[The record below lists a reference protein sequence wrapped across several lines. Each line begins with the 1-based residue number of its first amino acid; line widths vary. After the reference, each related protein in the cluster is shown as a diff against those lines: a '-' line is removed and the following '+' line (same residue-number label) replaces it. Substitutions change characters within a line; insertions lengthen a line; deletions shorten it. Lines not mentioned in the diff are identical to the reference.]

1 MLNSQKFGVIK
12 DQPNPYWS
20 TLAAGPTSLT
30 QPNESEFTAEPDL
43 PNEELGPISKDKDKI
58 LHNQPQKDHGK
69 KLSMF
74 LQ

>member
-1 MLNSQKFGVIK
+1 MFKFTAVQLIDDEDVK
-12 DQPNPYWS
+12 
-20 TLAAGPTSLT
+20 AGPTSLT